1 MDFSYTEEQTLLRN
15 SVSKYL
21 ADKYTFES
29 WRKFTRGDLGRDPAH
44 WAQFAELGLLAA
56 PLPEAHGGLGGDAV
70 DACVVMEES
79 AGGS

>member
-29 WRKFTRGDLGRDPAH
+29 WRKFTRGDPGRDPNH
-44 WAQFAELGLLAA
+44 
-56 PLPEAHGGLGGDAV
+56 
-70 DACVVMEES
+70 
-79 AGGS
+79 